1 MAGKLHLSYPPNIAR
16 VTVQRKRLN
25 VFGQGLWHVPF
36 LFLYFF
42 ALRACVETSGNPYAE
57 ALAHHQ
63 AKGYDPAAFVGNA
76 AASKQKPPQVTDDWG
91 GGGGAE
97 DDGWGDLEADDE
109 DTGGAA
115 AAAATEVLNDGAAS
129 LTRARDSGPADDC
142 LRDGSDRHPS
152 LDGSSVNTRSAAE
165 SLDAR
170 LASDVVRR
178 CAVALG
184 QLKGV
189 TATFRMTNK
198 PMPTKP
204 SHFANGVVEPLRR
217 FAESGAVREASAP
230 TRRALVD
237 AAVAGVCAAYE
248 KAAADLTVSVR
259 KTEASLIRLKD
270 RKGEKGLGSSATA
283 STAPGSASGGPGP
296 TDAEKICRQVRLDA
310 EAFGRAVARL
320 GFDPE
325 KSDAF
330 AKLWDVCGEGD
341 AFSSA

>member
-1 MAGKLHLSYPPNIAR
+1 MKDPESRGASASRASRPRTRLRSFPGARPRRTRICFGSGATWRFSRAR
-16 VTVQRKRLN
+16 VAT
-25 VFGQGLWHVPF
+25 
-36 LFLYFF
+36 
-42 ALRACVETSGNPYAE
+42 
-57 ALAHHQ
+57 ALA
-63 AKGYDPAAFVGNA
+63 PRVA
-76 AASKQKPPQVTDDWG
+76 AALARTL
-91 GGGGAE
+91 
-97 DDGWGDLEADDE
+97 GD
-109 DTGGAA
+109 AA
-115 AAAATEVLNDGAAS
+115 AAAATEVLCDGAAA
-129 LTRARDSGPADDC
+129 LTRARDSGESRTDE
-142 LRDGSDRHPS
+142 SFTKTN
-152 LDGSSVNTRSAAE
+152 VNARSAAE

-189 TATFRMTNK
+189 TAAFRMTNK

-270 RKGEKGLGSSATA
+270 RKGRRK
-283 STAPGSASGGPGP
+283 
-296 TDAEKICRQVRLDA
+296 RRL
-310 EAFGRAVARL
+310 
-320 GFDPE
+320 
-325 KSDAF
+325 
-330 AKLWDVCGEGD
+330 
-341 AFSSA
+341 

>member
-1 MAGKLHLSYPPNIAR
+1 VEVLAAR
-16 VTVQRKRLN
+16 V
-25 VFGQGLWHVPF
+25 
-36 LFLYFF
+36 
-42 ALRACVETSGNPYAE
+42 ET
-57 ALAHHQ
+57 ALA
-63 AKGYDPAAFVGNA
+63 PRVA
-76 AASKQKPPQVTDDWG
+76 AALARTL
-91 GGGGAE
+91 
-97 DDGWGDLEADDE
+97 GD
-109 DTGGAA
+109 AA
-115 AAAATEVLNDGAAS
+115 AAAATEVLYDGAAA
-129 LTRARDSGPADDC
+129 LTALTRDSGPADE
-142 LRDGSDRHPS
+142 
-152 LDGSSVNTRSAAE
+152 SSPHTRSAAE

-270 RKGEKGLGSSATA
+270 RKGEKEKVSAAATSATA
-283 STAPGSASGGPGP
+283 STAPGTRGGP

-330 AKLWDVCGEGD
+330 AKLWEVCGEGD

>member
-1 MAGKLHLSYPPNIAR
+1 MPSGGPTADSERPGASGEILPPQDTPDTPSVVSWGATASDEDLLRLRSDVEVLAAR
-16 VTVQRKRLN
+16 V
-25 VFGQGLWHVPF
+25 
-36 LFLYFF
+36 
-42 ALRACVETSGNPYAE
+42 ET
-57 ALAHHQ
+57 ALA
-63 AKGYDPAAFVGNA
+63 PRV
-76 AASKQKPPQVTDDWG
+76 AASLART
-91 GGGGAE
+91 
-97 DDGWGDLEADDE
+97 L
-109 DTGGAA
+109 GGAA
-115 AAAATEVLNDGAAS
+115 AAATTEVLNDGAAS

-217 FAESGAVREASAP
+217 FAESGAVREASEK

-270 RKGEKGLGSSATA
+270 RKGEKEKTSEKTSATG
-283 STAPGSASGGPGP
+283 STAPGSGDAREKMP

-330 AKLWDVCGEGD
+330 AKLWEVCGEGD